1 LEKRRKN
8 AIQNKENKYIN
19 KYNMFIL
26 VLEIMHL
33 T

>member
-8 AIQNKENKYIN
+8 AIQNKENKYMN
-19 KYNMFIL
+19 KYNLVIL
-26 VLEIMHL
+26 VFEIMHL